1 MTWKYLF
8 WEKGWCFFVVEIVK
22 GEEGDDMAFMSIGQM
37 IWHFIQGLMFEV
49 PTFYMPVAY
58 LGKQPNCLE

>member
-1 MTWKYLF
+1 M
-8 WEKGWCFFVVEIVK
+8 VEIVK
-22 GEEGDDMAFMSIGQM
+22 GEEGDDVAFMSIGWI

-49 PTFYMPVAY
+49 PTFYTLVAC